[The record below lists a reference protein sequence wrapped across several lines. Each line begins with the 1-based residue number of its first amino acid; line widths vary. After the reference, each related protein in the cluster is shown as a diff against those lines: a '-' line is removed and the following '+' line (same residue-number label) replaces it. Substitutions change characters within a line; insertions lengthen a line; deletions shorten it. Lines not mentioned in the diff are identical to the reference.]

1 MSKFLLSGQHHYKV
15 MYIKVNKRLNKKW
28 GYNNLQFSVIESFR
42 DSGKV
47 KHRTLAYLA
56 TISDNDLK
64 SVYRLEDF
72 WKDSDR
78 KLESFTEAERA
89 QLVSRLETIVPRPS
103 EEMYKE
109 VKQRMEQATAFA
121 SGLRGYKGSRF

>member
-1 MSKFLLSGQHHYKV
+1 

>member
-1 MSKFLLSGQHHYKV
+1 
-15 MYIKVNKRLNKKW
+15 MYIKVNKRFNKKR
-28 GYNNLQFSVIESFR
+28 GCNNLQFSVIESFR
-42 DSGKV
+42 ESGKV

-56 TISDNDLK
+56 TIPENAFKYVYWLK
-64 SVYRLEDF
+64 DF
-72 WKDSDR
+72 WKDSER

-109 VKQRMEQATAFA
+109 AKQQMEETTAFF
-121 SGLRGYKGSRF
+121 SGLRGYKGSRL